1 MNPLSTLYDLDYPT
15 WAAKTAELLREG
27 RFSELDL
34 DHLVEELD
42 DMGKSQRH
50 ELVSRLRI
58 LLAHLLKWQYQY
70 RQLSER
76 WAEYEGKSWR
86 NTLIEQRLSLGYLLE
101 EYPGLKGQ
109 IDDAIAKAYPQATE
123 LAARESDLPIKCF
136 PSSCPYAQKQILDPE
151 FYPVC
156 ELAVRGS
163 TGR

>member
-1 MNPLSTLYDLDYPT
+1 MNALSTLYDLDYST
-15 WAAKTAELLREG
+15 WAAKTAELLRQG

-76 WAEYEGKSWR
+76 WAEYEGKRWR
-86 NTLIEQRLSLGYLLE
+86 NTLIEQRLALRYLLE
-101 EYPGLKGQ
+101 EYPGLKGK
-109 IDDAIAKAYPQATE
+109 IGEAITKAYSQAVE
-123 LAARESDLPIKCF
+123 LAARESELSVKTF
-136 PSSCPYAQKQILDPE
+136 PASCPYTQAQILNPD
-151 FYPVC
+151 FYPDVD
-156 ELAVRGS
+156 
-163 TGR
+163 

>member
-1 MNPLSTLYDLDYPT
+1 MHALSTLYDLDYPT
-15 WAAKTAELLREG
+15 WAAKTAELLRQG

-58 LLAHLLKWQYQY
+58 LLAHLLKWQFQY

-86 NTLIEQRLSLGYLLE
+86 NTLIEQRLALGYLLD
-101 EYPGLKGQ
+101 EYPGLKGKLNE
-109 IDDAIAKAYPQATE
+109 AVNKAYPQAIE
-123 LAARESDLPIKCF
+123 LAARESELPVKTF
-136 PSSCPYAQKQILDPE
+136 PATCPYTQAQILDPD
-151 FYPVC
+151 FYPDV
-156 ELAVRGS
+156 E
-163 TGR
+163 

>member
-1 MNPLSTLYDLDYPT
+1 MNALNTLYDLDYSA
-15 WAAKTAELLREG
+15 WVAKTAELLRQG

-58 LLAHLLKWQYQY
+58 LIAHLLKWQYQY

-86 NTLIEQRLSLGYLLE
+86 NTLIEQRLALRYLLE
-101 EYPGLKGQ
+101 EYPGLKGK
-109 IDDAIAKAYPQATE
+109 IGETITKAYPQAIE
-123 LAARESDLPIKCF
+123 LAARESELPAKTF
-136 PSSCPYAQKQILDPE
+136 PVTCPYTQAQILDPD
-151 FYPVC
+151 FYPDVD
-156 ELAVRGS
+156 
-163 TGR
+163 